1 MTGAAHK
8 NKNSH
13 VVLRGETPGAKERED
28 DNWYVKELTSC
39 DQYSRNKEFTSQY
52 NTVKP
57 SYQSQPR

>member
-28 DNWYVKELTSC
+28 DNWYVKELTSSGSF
-39 DQYSRNKEFTSQY
+39 DHVTS
-52 NTVKP
+52 TVETKNLP
-57 SYQSQPR
+57 HSITP